1 MQNLINQPIMQKT
14 FTGANT
20 LTVLANIFLFI
31 FVQTGFF
38 YFIASKQFNNVLE
51 SKIDILNLYIKSS
64 PTTREQIKNFLNS
77 DEVKEIQKLAKEQEI
92 KRTQMN
98 KDLIKQKMLPLLLF
112 VTALIV
118 VIVYMMMANKNNS
131 WSTFGLTEQV
141 LLGLVL
147 TAYVTE
153 IMFFFGIV
161 KKYEFYGDYRIMN
174 TFYKSIKE
182 YLNKV
187 GVTDM
192 SQFAKVAQMAE
203 MAEKVQ
209 SELPSDI
216 QNKISG
222 M

>member
-1 MQNLINQPIMQKT
+1 MQDLINQPIMQKT

-38 YFIASKQFNNVLE
+38 YFVASKQFNNVLE
-51 SKIDILNLYIKSS
+51 SKIDILNLYLKSS
-64 PTTREQIKNFLNS
+64 PSTRQQVKDFLQSN
-77 DEVKEIQKLAKEQEI
+77 EVKEIQKLAKEQEI

-118 VIVYMMMANKNNS
+118 IIIFMMMANKNNS
-131 WSTFGLTEQV
+131 WSTFGVTEQV

-182 YLNKV
+182 YLNKI
-187 GVTDM
+187 GVTDI
-192 SQFAKVAQMAE
+192 SQLSQISQAVQ

-209 SELPSDI
+209 DKLP
-216 QNKISG
+216 N

>member
-1 MQNLINQPIMQKT
+1 MQDLINQPIMQKT

-38 YFIASKQFNNVLE
+38 YFVASKQFNNVLE
-51 SKIDILNLYIKSS
+51 SKIDILNLYLKSS
-64 PTTREQIKNFLNS
+64 PSTRQQVKDFLQSN
-77 DEVKEIQKLAKEQEI
+77 EVKEIQKLAKEQEI
-92 KRTQMN
+92 KRTKMN
-98 KDLIKQKMLPLLLF
+98 KNLIKRKMLPLLLL

-118 VIVYMMMANKNNS
+118 VIIYMMMVNKNNS
-131 WSTFGLTEQV
+131 WSTFGVTEQV

-182 YLNKV
+182 YLNKI
-187 GVTDM
+187 GVTDI
-192 SQFAKVAQMAE
+192 SQLSQISQAVQ

-209 SELPSDI
+209 DKLP
-216 QNKISG
+216 N

>member
-38 YFIASKQFNNVLE
+38 YFVASKQFNNVLE

-64 PTTREQIKNFLNS
+64 PTTREQIKNFLGS

-98 KDLIKQKMLPLLLF
+98 QDLIKQKMLPLLLF

-203 MAEKVQ
+203 VAKKVQ
-209 SELPSDI
+209 SELPVS
-216 QNKISG
+216 

>member
-38 YFIASKQFNNVLE
+38 YFVASKQFNNVLE

-64 PTTREQIKNFLNS
+64 PTTREQIKNFLGS

-131 WSTFGLTEQV
+131 WSTFGLTEQI

-203 MAEKVQ
+203 VAKKVQ
-209 SELPSDI
+209 SELPVS
-216 QNKISG
+216 

>member
-1 MQNLINQPIMQKT
+1 MQNLINKPIMQKT

-64 PTTREQIKNFLNS
+64 PTTKEQIKEFLNS
-77 DEVKEIQKLAKEQEI
+77 DQVKEIQKIASEQEKERT
-92 KRTQMN
+92 KRN
-98 KDLIKQKMLPLLLF
+98 KDLIKKKMLPLLLL

-118 VIVYMMMANKNNS
+118 LIIVMMMMNKNNS
-131 WSTFGLTEQV
+131 WSTFGITEQI

-161 KKYEFYGDYRIMN
+161 RQYEFYGDYRIMN

-187 GVTDM
+187 GLNDL
-192 SQFAKVAQMAE
+192 SQLSKLSDYAKQL
-203 MAEKVQ
+203 Q
-209 SELPSDI
+209 SS
-216 QNKISG
+216 
-222 M
+222 

>member
-1 MQNLINQPIMQKT
+1 MQDLINQPIMQKT

-38 YFIASKQFNNVLE
+38 YFVASKQFNNVLE
-51 SKIDILNLYIKSS
+51 SKIDILNLYLKSS
-64 PTTREQIKNFLNS
+64 PSTRQQVKDFLQSN
-77 DEVKEIQKLAKEQEI
+77 EVKEIQKLAKEQEI

-98 KDLIKQKMLPLLLF
+98 KNLIKQKMLPLLLL

-118 VIVYMMMANKNNS
+118 VIIFMMMANKNNS
-131 WSTFGLTEQV
+131 WSTFGVTEQV

-161 KKYEFYGDYRIMN
+161 KKYEFYGDYRIIN
-174 TFYKSIKE
+174 TFYKSVKE
-182 YLNKV
+182 YLNRV
-187 GVTDM
+187 GVTDI
-192 SQFAKVAQMAE
+192 SQLSQVSQAVQMAE
-203 MAEKVQ
+203 
-209 SELPSDI
+209 DI
-216 QNKISG
+216 KSKIPN

>member
-64 PTTREQIKNFLNS
+64 PSTREQIKNFLNS

-118 VIVYMMMANKNNS
+118 VIIYMMMSNKNNS
-131 WSTFGLTEQV
+131 WSTFGLTEQI

-182 YLNKV
+182 YLNTV

-203 MAEKVQ
+203 MAKKVQ

-216 QNKISG
+216 QNKISS